1 MIFRIAC
8 CALALC
14 LFGCASDPTTLAVTD
29 AYRVLSSG
37 GVRQSDRELNP
48 DFKYLRV
55 QIDDREVYM
64 ALGYVDQT
72 PSGPVEVWYSAEA
85 DTLHLRNGR
94 LVAATLKNGPDWSAV
109 AFTHLPAWDAVAEHA
124 EFVRTHDE
132 SPGYRYGIRENIVI
146 RRIATPSDSQLKI
159 IPASSLTWFEEDV
172 QGDTNNRPARY
183 GVKLQELAGHQVVYA
198 EQCLSKELCFS
209 WQSWPYSSKGAP

>member
-1 MIFRIAC
+1 MISRIAC
-8 CALALC
+8 CALVLC
-14 LFGCASDPTTLAVTD
+14 LAGCAVDPTTTAVTD
-29 AYRVLSSG
+29 AYRVFSSG

-72 PSGPVEVWYSAEA
+72 PQGPVEVWYSSDA
-85 DTLHLRNGR
+85 DVLHLRNGR
-94 LVAATLKNGPDWSAV
+94 LVASTLKNGPDWSAV
-109 AFTHLPAWDAVAEHA
+109 TFANLPAWDAVGEHA

-132 SPGYRYGIRENIVI
+132 SPGYRYGIRENIEI
-146 RRIATPSDSQLKI
+146 RRIAPPDDTQLKI
-159 IPASSLTWFEEDV
+159 IPASSLAWFEEGVVGEAND
-172 QGDTNNRPARY
+172 RPARY
-183 GVKLQELAGHQVVYA
+183 GVKLQEPAGHQVVYA

-209 WQSWPYSSKGAP
+209 RQSWPYPGKGTP